1 MYIIENFVTRRAIGY
16 LRPVT
21 SDMCIILNEKSSVTP
36 VPLELGLISRH
47 KFEIT
52 ELGDVYSI
60 IRNLAPDQL
69 PLYAL
74 GYSSNS
80 ITIYRL

>member
-1 MYIIENFVTRRAIGY
+1 MYIIENFATRRSIGY

-21 SDMCIILNEKSSVTP
+21 SAMCIILNQSTSVTP
-36 VPLELGLISRH
+36 VPLELGLIARH

-60 IRNLAPDQL
+60 IRNLAPDQFRL
-69 PLYAL
+69 FSIPLKYIADKT
-74 GYSSNS
+74 
-80 ITIYRL
+80 ITV